1 MGMATCHPAFVF
13 SIPMRGNE
21 MVPPVCATCPV
32 RTFSIP
38 MRGNEKA
45 LIDVAATG
53 LESFS
58 I

>member
-1 MGMATCHPAFVF
+1 
-13 SIPMRGNE
+13 